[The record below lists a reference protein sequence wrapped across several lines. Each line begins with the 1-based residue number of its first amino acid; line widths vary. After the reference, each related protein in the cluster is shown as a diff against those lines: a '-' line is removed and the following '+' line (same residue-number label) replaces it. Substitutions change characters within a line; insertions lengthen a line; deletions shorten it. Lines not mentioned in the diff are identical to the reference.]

1 MYYHF
6 QPKIEYIFFLM
17 EKLHMIV
24 VFKVYYLT
32 ISIMM
37 LARFLFITL
46 FSPKRPLRTLLKII
60 LDLEFH
66 SIMVS
71 YPHAALCNS
80 FSSSETIFNAVQAE
94 IGSYGPWKCRYLFVD
109 NCVQKCNYVL
119 LTIFAAPKNDG
130 HLATA
135 YLSFQTPTPL
145 AAK

>member
-1 MYYHF
+1 
-6 QPKIEYIFFLM
+6 M

-80 FSSSETIFNAVQAE
+80 FSSSETIFNVQAE
-94 IGSYGPWKCRYLFVD
+94 VGSYGP
-109 NCVQKCNYVL
+109 
-119 LTIFAAPKNDG
+119 
-130 HLATA
+130 
-135 YLSFQTPTPL
+135 
-145 AAK
+145 